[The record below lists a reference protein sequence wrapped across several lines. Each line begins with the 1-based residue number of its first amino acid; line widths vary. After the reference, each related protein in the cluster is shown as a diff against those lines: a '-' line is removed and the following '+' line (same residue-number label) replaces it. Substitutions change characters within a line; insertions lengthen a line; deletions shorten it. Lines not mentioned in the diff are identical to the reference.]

1 MLLSFNS
8 RKPFLIVLTM
18 AIASLAG
25 QQALAQSVS
34 HGRNISRHVSGKGH
48 HGFLSRL
55 PRTNKARKYD
65 TFFLNQLPRQTTA
78 FSAARG
84 SLNTGMPV
92 HDI

>member
-8 RKPFLIVLTM
+8 RKLFLIVLTV

-25 QQALAQSVS
+25 QQALALSAS
-34 HGRNISRHVSGKGH
+34 HGRNISGQFSGKGH
-48 HGFLSRL
+48 HSFLSRL

-65 TFFLNQLPRQTTA
+65 TFFLNQLPRQTIA
-78 FSAARG
+78 FSTAKG